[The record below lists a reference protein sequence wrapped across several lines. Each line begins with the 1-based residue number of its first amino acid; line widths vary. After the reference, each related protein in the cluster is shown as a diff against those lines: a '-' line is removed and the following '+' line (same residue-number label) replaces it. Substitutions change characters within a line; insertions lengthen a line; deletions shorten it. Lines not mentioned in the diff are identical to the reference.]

1 MIKRLLIIP
10 ARSGSKRIKNKNIK
24 NFLGRPII
32 EYPLSEAIKS
42 NLFNKIHV
50 STDNYKILDKLKKF
64 KLKEDFLRPKSLS
77 LDSSTLS
84 DVIKYVVNKLNQN
97 YDEIWCILP
106 CSPLIKKDDLI
117 KIANMFKKARADH
130 LMTVSSYPCPIEWA
144 YTKKKGYLIEL
155 NKKKINIP
163 SQNFKEKFYD
173 TGNVYVYK
181 KNFFSKKKINKIGFN
196 LPNDKGIDIDTINDW
211 KFAEKIYLL
220 NKNK

>member
-32 EYPLSEAIKS
+32 EYPLLEAIKS
-42 NLFNKIHV
+42 KLFDKIHI
-50 STDNYKILDKLKKF
+50 STDDQKIINKLKKF
-64 KLKEDFLRPKSLS
+64 KLKKDFLRPKFLS
-77 LDSSTLS
+77 SDNSVLS
-84 DVIKYVVNKLNQN
+84 DVIKYVKSKLNYN

-106 CSPLIKKDDLI
+106 CSPLIKKNDLI
-117 KIANMFKKARADH
+117 KIANQFKNSRADH

-144 YTKKKGYLIEL
+144 YKKKGGYLIEL
-155 NKKKINIP
+155 NKKKLNIP
-163 SQNFKEKFYD
+163 SQKLKEKFYD
-173 TGNVYVYK
+173 TGNIYVYR
-181 KNFFSKKKINKIGFN
+181 KNYFSKKKINKIGFH
-196 LPNDKGIDIDTINDW
+196 LPYERGIDIDTIEDW

>member
-1 MIKRLLIIP
+1 
-10 ARSGSKRIKNKNIK
+10 
-24 NFLGRPII
+24 
-32 EYPLSEAIKS
+32 
-42 NLFNKIHV
+42 
-50 STDNYKILDKLKKF
+50 
-64 KLKEDFLRPKSLS
+64 
-77 LDSSTLS
+77 
-84 DVIKYVVNKLNQN
+84 
-97 YDEIWCILP
+97 
-106 CSPLIKKDDLI
+106 
-117 KIANMFKKARADH
+117 MFKKARADH